1 MRFGTPH
8 RHFQSTDSTNERA
21 RDLAAEGAESG
32 TVITAAEQRDGR
44 GRHGRT
50 WVAPFGKALL
60 YSAILRDPKQ
70 LQLLPLAAAVAT
82 SEAAESLAPDIVCGV
97 KWPNDVRVEDR
108 KVAGILI
115 EARPGEWA
123 VIGVGLNLTIAPE
136 EFPEEFRDDAASLG
150 TVADGVEAASLSPEA
165 ARAALDEA
173 LGRWVD
179 ASAEDILDAWR
190 GRDLL
195 EGREISWDGGSGV
208 AAGID
213 ARGNLVVTLPGGGRT
228 TLAAGE
234 VHLVRPV

>member
-8 RHFQSTDSTNERA
+8 RHFDSTDSTNERA
-21 RDLAAEGAESG
+21 REMAAAGAESG
-32 TVITAAEQRDGR
+32 TVVTAGEQTAGR
-44 GRHGRT
+44 GRHGRA
-50 WVAPFGKALL
+50 WVAPAGRALL
-60 YSAILRDPKQ
+60 YSAILREPKQ
-70 LQLLPLAAAVAT
+70 LQLLPLAAALAAC
-82 SEAAESLAPDIVCGV
+82 EAAESLAPGIVCGV
-97 KWPNDVRVEDR
+97 KWPNDVRVEGR

-123 VIGVGLNLTIAPE
+123 VLGVGLNLTIAAE
-136 EFPEEFRDDAASLG
+136 EFPEEFRDDAGSLS
-150 TVADGVEAASLSPEA
+150 TVAEDVDEGALSPEA
-165 ARAALDEA
+165 ARTALDEA

-179 ASAEDILDAWR
+179 ASAEEVLDSWR

-195 EGREISWDGGSGV
+195 EGREIRWDGGSGV

-213 ARGNLVVTLPGGGRT
+213 ARGNLVVTLPGGGST

>member
-8 RHFQSTDSTNERA
+8 RHFDSTDSTNERA
-21 RDLAAEGAESG
+21 RELAAEGAESG
-32 TVITAAEQRDGR
+32 TVVTAGEQTAGR
-44 GRHGRT
+44 GRHGRD
-50 WVAPFGKALL
+50 WVAPAGKALL

-70 LQLLPLAAAVAT
+70 LQLLPLAAAVAA
-82 SEAAESLAPDIVCGV
+82 SEAAESLAPGIVCGV
-97 KWPNDVRVEDR
+97 KWPNDVRVEGR

-123 VIGVGLNLTIAPE
+123 VIGVGLNLAIAPE
-136 EFPEEFRDDAASLG
+136 EFPEDFREDAASLS
-150 TVADGVEAASLSPEA
+150 TVTDGVDAEALSPEA
-165 ARAALDEA
+165 AREALDEA

-179 ASAEDILDAWR
+179 ASAEDVLDAWR